1 MIRNWFYKMIPF
13 LILLLFLAAC
23 KEESSSEGE
32 EEAKELGEE
41 ENSLW
46 LVDWDYETGLDIA
59 KEASD
64 KVDNL
69 LLFGAYFDEDAK
81 LFYPENAEKLIQGVE
96 DDKEL
101 SEKDV
106 YISIVNDQFLDEGN
120 KLKDPK
126 VLKKNL
132 KSKSKR
138 KKHIKSIMKLAENDV
153 VDGIEVDYENIPE
166 DLIDDYLHFIKDLD
180 KAVEKEDLA
189 LRVVLEPS
197 FPVEDAD
204 LPEGPLYSVM
214 AYDLYGTHSGPGPKA
229 DDEFLDGLA
238 NRFLS
243 KSNDMEVAFAN
254 GGFSWEDGEAS
265 TLTYSQ
271 VEELIDKYDSE
282 ITEDEDSGAKTFTY
296 EEDGEE
302 HEVWYVDADTLEHW
316 RERIKQH
323 DENMSFSYWRAGG

>member
-1 MIRNWFYKMIPF
+1 MFRNWFYKMIP
-13 LILLLFLAAC
+13 LLLLLLLLAAC
-23 KEESSSEGE
+23 KEESPEGE

-46 LVDWDYETGLDIA
+46 LVDWDYQDGLDIA
-59 KEASD
+59 KEAND

-69 LLFGAYFDEDAK
+69 LLFGAYFNEDAE
-81 LFYPENAEKLIQGVE
+81 LFYPDNAKKLIEGVK

-120 KLKDPK
+120 KLKDPE
-126 VLKKNL
+126 VLEESL
-132 KSKSKR
+132 GSKSKR

-166 DLIDDYLHFIKDLD
+166 DLIDDYLHFIKDLN
-180 KAVEKEDLA
+180 KALQKEDLS

-197 FPVEDAD
+197 FPVEDVD
-204 LPEGPLYSVM
+204 LPEDPLYSVM

-243 KSNDMEVAFAN
+243 KPNDVEVAFAN
-254 GGFSWEDGEAS
+254 GGFSWEDEEAS
-265 TLTYSQ
+265 TLTYHQ
-271 VEELIDKYDSE
+271 VEEIVEKYDPE
-282 ITEDEDSGAKTFTY
+282 ITEDEKSGAKTFTY
-296 EEDGEE
+296 EEAGKEK
-302 HEVWYVDADTLEHW
+302 EVWYVDNDTLEHW

-323 DENMSFSYWRAGG
+323 DEDMSFSYWRAGG

>member
-1 MIRNWFYKMIPF
+1 MRCEMIRNWFYKMIPF

-32 EEAKELGEE
+32 EEAKEVGEE

-46 LVDWDYETGLDIA
+46 LVDWDYETGLNIA

-138 KKHIKSIMKLAENDV
+138 
-153 VDGIEVDYENIPE
+153 
-166 DLIDDYLHFIKDLD
+166 
-180 KAVEKEDLA
+180 
-189 LRVVLEPS
+189 
-197 FPVEDAD
+197 
-204 LPEGPLYSVM
+204 
-214 AYDLYGTHSGPGPKA
+214 
-229 DDEFLDGLA
+229 
-238 NRFLS
+238 
-243 KSNDMEVAFAN
+243 
-254 GGFSWEDGEAS
+254 
-265 TLTYSQ
+265 
-271 VEELIDKYDSE
+271 
-282 ITEDEDSGAKTFTY
+282 
-296 EEDGEE
+296 
-302 HEVWYVDADTLEHW
+302 
-316 RERIKQH
+316 
-323 DENMSFSYWRAGG
+323 